1 MASKKNI
8 CVIGMV
14 PEFTNGIAETLADK
28 LDMFFANVNDLIEFD
43 LIDVAETEII
53 CGRDYLL
60 KIEQKKVREVCTYE
74 NTVITMDYSVLN
86 NDENIKTIKDNCL
99 LIYVKLNRDNFLKKF
114 RVGKKNDFNELLFND
129 RDFIC
134 TNIADVVADCNF
146 LTQKESVELLI
157 EEIKRY
163 YIVNGSI

>member
-1 MASKKNI
+1 MQQSLGPKGFMNFTIHMALRLPFGYPS
-8 CVIGMV
+8 
-14 PEFTNGIAETLADK
+14 
-28 LDMFFANVNDLIEFD
+28 DLIEFD
-43 LIDVAETEII
+43 LIDIAETEVI

-74 NTVITMDYSVLN
+74 NTIITLDYSILN
-86 NDENIKTIKDNCL
+86 DDENIRTIKENCL
-99 LIYVKLNRDNFLKKF
+99 LIYIKLDKDNFLKKF
-114 RVGKKNDFNELLFND
+114 KASKKSNDFNELLFND

-134 TNIADVVADCNF
+134 SNIADLTVECNE
-146 LTQKESVELLI
+146 LTQKESIELLL

>member
-1 MASKKNI
+1 M
-8 CVIGMV
+8 
-14 PEFTNGIAETLADK
+14 
-28 LDMFFANVNDLIEFD
+28 
-43 LIDVAETEII
+43 
-53 CGRDYLL
+53 
-60 KIEQKKVREVCTYE
+60 
-74 NTVITMDYSVLN
+74 
-86 NDENIKTIKDNCL
+86 
-99 LIYVKLNRDNFLKKF
+99 KKF

-134 TNIADVVADCNF
+134 TNIADVVVDCNF